1 MIIFQTCS
9 LYQEKSEKPVE
20 NALPVN
26 EKKTVD
32 TVSIALTEL
41 KASKSASTE
50 SVTSSRKR

>member
-1 MIIFQTCS
+1 MCF
-9 LYQEKSEKPVE
+9 LYQEKSEKPAE

-32 TVSIALTEL
+32 TVLIALTEL